1 MILYLKFYIQCIKLD
16 IGEIMGITCILI
28 AIIIVLIAIIIGY
41 KREFRRIR
49 KEINNNLNDYI
60 NIKTKSVDKDLEA
73 LVAEVNLIFD
83 SKQKV
88 MAEKKK
94 TEEELRASIANMSH
108 DLRTP
113 LTSIMGYLQMIRL
126 ENISENDKNEYMDIV
141 EKRTK
146 SLQQLISSFYDLS
159 RIEGNEYNF
168 QYKKVNLNNI
178 LCENIAIFYNDFI
191 NNNIEPI
198 IEIDEDIK
206 EIISDEGA
214 ITRIFS
220 NLIGNMIKHGE
231 NFVKITLKQ
240 EEDVIITEFINK
252 ATELTEENVDK
263 LFERFYTVDKSRSD
277 RNTGLGLYIAKVLV
291 EKLGYNITATIGNEN
306 LVIKIIW
313 K

>member
-1 MILYLKFYIQCIKLD
+1 
-16 IGEIMGITCILI
+16 MGITCILI

-263 LFERFYTVDKSRSD
+263 LFERFYTVDKSRND

>member
-1 MILYLKFYIQCIKLD
+1 
-16 IGEIMGITCILI
+16 MGITCILI

-41 KREFRRIR
+41 KREFRRIK
-49 KEINNNLNDYI
+49 KEINNNLNDYV
-60 NIKTKSVDKDLEA
+60 NIKTKFVDKDLEA

-88 MAEKKK
+88 VAEKNKR
-94 TEEELRASIANMSH
+94 EEELRASIANMSH

-126 ENISENDKNEYMDIV
+126 ENVSEDDKNEYMDIL

-168 QYKKVNLNNI
+168 NYKKVNLSNI
-178 LCENIAIFYNDFI
+178 LCENIAVFYNDFI

-198 IEIDEDIK
+198 IEIDENIK

-240 EEDVIITEFINK
+240 QDDVIITEFINK
-252 ATELTEENVDK
+252 AIGLTEENVDK
-263 LFERFYTVDKSRSD
+263 LFDRFYTVDKSRSD
-277 RNTGLGLYIAKVLV
+277 RNTGLGLYITKVLV
-291 EKLGYNITATIGNEN
+291 EKLGYNIIVKIDNEN

>member
-1 MILYLKFYIQCIKLD
+1 
-16 IGEIMGITCILI
+16 MGITCILI

-126 ENISENDKNEYMDIV
+126 ENISENDKNEYMDIL